1 MCIIQVKAGMRYP
14 TVTQAFAHNCQT
26 LAQDCDYLLR
36 YIPTHERSRPF
47 ADEHT
52 QRVRTARAHL
62 AAAYKLLLACWH
74 DAMCDECTSPP
85 ELTSMYDLPD
95 PAETHRHEPTS
106 PEPTLDQIA
115 RAFLADAE
123 HTQAHL
129 EGIPHKHTLDPFR
142 DFNEHPHPYPA
153 DDPNAAPGWA

>member
-52 QRVRTARAHL
+52 RRVRIARTHL

-74 DAMCDECTSPP
+74 DAMCDECAQPP
-85 ELTSMYDLPD
+85 ELTSMYDVPD
-95 PAETHRHEPTS
+95 PHEDHRHEPTFGRGS
-106 PEPTLDQIA
+106 L
-115 RAFLADAE
+115 
-123 HTQAHL
+123 QAIL
-129 EGIPHKHTLDPFR
+129 QPPPDRSMI
-142 DFNEHPHPYPA
+142 DFNDLAVYPA